1 MSEKFYVTTAIA
13 YASRKPHFGNTCEVI
28 MTDAL
33 ARYQHARGKDVLR
46 MFLCESSVIALICA
60 VLASIATRFGC
71 DLVNSYIMEQMNIA
85 IPFALFGVRQV
96 LFVFA
101 LAVLTAVIASVVPIV
116 RIVKTKPVDLIRRS

>member
-1 MSEKFYVTTAIA
+1 MLFNYITASIA
-13 YASRKPHFGNTCEVI
+13 NKRQSVGVLRG
-28 MTDAL
+28 L
-33 ARYQHARGKDVLR
+33 GARGKDVLR

-116 RIVKTKPVDLIRRS
+116 KIVKTKPVDLIRRS